1 MKYANKIK
9 IIFIKKHKIM
19 KRSKPCLPRKIKK
32 VVPMLRV
39 DPKSGKMMRPR
50 YYPRTKW
57 VVRAERQFRRL
68 WRTWKYL
75 DDLLNEIRV
84 LDKAMRKTEKELQAL
99 IDEKRNTNNVIT
111 TVY

>member
-1 MKYANKIK
+1 
-9 IIFIKKHKIM
+9 M

-32 VVPMLRV
+32 VMPMFRV
-39 DPKSGKMMRPR
+39 DPKSGKVVRLGWVRR

-75 DDLLNEIRV
+75 HDLRNEIGV
-84 LDKAMRKTEKELQAL
+84 LNKAMRETEKELQAL